1 MTDPSQLTDAQLL
14 ALIGP
19 QGAAQPRQAQRQ
31 AAPVTM
37 PARPS
42 GPLDLNRM
50 ASITAQ
56 SESGNRERDARGN
69 LVTSSKGAQ
78 GRMQVMPTTNTSPGY
93 GVVPARNGSDEE
105 RTRVGRDYLG
115 AMMQT
120 YGNDPAKAW
129 AAYNWGP
136 GNFDRAVARY
146 GDNWFNAAP
155 AETQAYVSQNLR
167 ALGMPA
173 PQPAPQP
180 QAEPDLASIPDAE
193 LLALATGEA
202 PAAPAATGSGGQADA
217 KLAIM
222 PWLTRKGRPVEAS
235 QGMTTDA
242 DGRVAFDVETPGII
256 EYDDGFEIFDPET
269 SAYYPA
275 TAREVA
281 DYRRRTEGERSE
293 RIEVNRRREDPEYQA
308 ARADMD
314 AAAATGPGQAR
325 AFGQGYSYGFAD
337 ELDATAQGLST
348 GARNLLGLNGEDPA
362 YGMDVAAQATR
373 DAERARA
380 AQFAESNPLQSAG
393 FNILGGVLSPGVR
406 GGGNYI
412 AAGQGAGRLGRAGQV
427 GFLGGVTYGTGTSEG
442 SLLERSPDAL
452 QSGLVGAGTSVIGQG
467 AVDRLLGSQATRL
480 TRPASQAR
488 RLSREG
494 VDLTP
499 GQMVAETPVIG
510 GLLRNLEE
518 GASTVPIAGAMISD
532 ARTRSVNTFNRAAL
546 NRVLEPLNQPGQ
558 PRITMPAGVRAQ
570 IARIGN
576 GEVNPQAGYEA
587 VERVQ
592 GIVRRE
598 YDKALEGIEV
608 RPDTQFYDE
617 LAEVMMDSGERMT
630 PQLTEQLTNV
640 LQNRVFRTLEES
652 DSIMTGE
659 AFKRAESE
667 LGALAR
673 EQRISLDP
681 ANRALAGALDDTRGV
696 LRNLIARQRPD
707 RAPRIQAIN
716 RAYANLVPIEEAA
729 GSTASQATEGVFSP
743 TTLATAA
750 SRSQTRSQRGAGNA
764 RMQDLTAPGKGL
776 LNSRLGD
783 SGTATRVGVTGLMSG
798 AAGAGTLVNPGVAI
812 PVIVGVS
819 TVYSR
824 PAQAALNWIYR
835 ATDSQNASEG
845 LVELARLAQ
854 RDPALVPYYEA
865 AVEHALQLSQ
875 TQTPAIQPG
884 LLQPQTPTAAPAMA
898 N

>member
-1 MTDPSQLTDAQLL
+1 MQDPYAAFSDPVAPAQ
-14 ALIGP
+14 P
-19 QGAAQPRQAQRQ
+19 QARPAPAPRQAPRRQ
-31 AAPVTM
+31 AAP
-37 PARPS
+37 RPQVNFADD
-42 GPLDLNRM
+42 LDAMTRTIIGEAYGQGETGMQAVGEVILNRSRSRNQPIRDVVTAPYQFEPWGTAESARRLM
-50 ASITAQ
+50 SITPDDPRYQ
-56 SESGNRERDARGN
+56 EARRVAEAVYGGQTN
-69 LVTSSKGAQ
+69 VTNGADHFYAPKLQ
-78 GRMQVMPTTNTSPGY
+78 
-93 GVVPARNGSDEE
+93 ADL
-105 RTRVGRDYLG
+105 GRDR
-115 AMMQT
+115 
-120 YGNDPAKAW
+120 P
-129 AAYNWGP
+129 
-136 GNFDRAVARY
+136 NFDNGTGRQIGDHLFFDLEGGDQAPAQAAQAGPSEYDAFSEPVATAGPQAVAPP
-146 GDNWFNAAP
+146 G
-155 AETQAYVSQNLR
+155 
-167 ALGMPA
+167 
-173 PQPAPQP
+173 
-180 QAEPDLASIPDAE
+180 PDDK
-193 LLALATGEA
+193 LAL
-202 PAAPAATGSGGQADA
+202 
-217 KLAIM
+217 M
-222 PWLTRKGRPVEAS
+222 PWLQRTPRYIPEEEGEWVQDDEGRWVQEAN
-235 QGMTTDA
+235 
-242 DGRVAFDVETPGII
+242 VYPGIV
-256 EYDDGFEIFDPET
+256 ELGGGKFEIRGPDGG
-269 SAYYPA
+269 YYPA
-275 TAREVA
+275 TEADVRAYRQQNEDARQ
-281 DYRRRTEGERSE
+281 E
-293 RIEVNRRREDPEYQA
+293 RIEVNRRREDPTYRA

-314 AAAATGPGQAR
+314 AAAATGVGQAR
-325 AFGQGYSYGFAD
+325 AFGQGWSYGLAD

-348 GARNLLGLNGEDPA
+348 GARNFLGLNGEDPA

-380 AQFAESNPLQSAG
+380 AEFAQSNPVQSAG
-393 FNILGGVLSPGVR
+393 FNILGGVLAPGVK

-412 AAGQGAGRLGRAGQV
+412 AAGQGAGRLGRASQV
-427 GFLGGVTYGTGTSEG
+427 GFLSGVAYGTGTSEG

-452 QSGLVGAGTSVIGQG
+452 QSGLIGAGTSTIGQG
-467 AVDRLLGSQATRL
+467 AVDRLLGSQASRL
-480 TRPASQAR
+480 TRPVSQAR

-499 GQMVAETPVIG
+499 GQMAAEVPVIG

-518 GASTVPIAGAMISD
+518 GASTVPIGGAMISD

-558 PRITMPAGVRAQ
+558 APVTMPSGLMAQ
-570 IARIGN
+570 IRRIGR
-576 GEVNPQAGYEA
+576 GDANPQAGYEA

-592 GIVRRE
+592 GIVRQQ
-598 YDKALEGIEV
+598 YDAALEGIEV
-608 RPDTQFYDE
+608 RPDPQFYDE
-617 LAEVMMDSGERMT
+617 IAQVLMDSGERMT

-640 LQNRVFRTLEES
+640 LQNRVFRTLEAS
-652 DSIMTGE
+652 DSVMTGE

-729 GSTASQATEGVFSP
+729 GSTASQATEGIFTP

-750 SRSQTRSQRGAGNA
+750 SRSQTRSMRGTGQA

-798 AAGAGTLVNPGVAI
+798 AAGAGTLMNPGVAV

-819 TVYSR
+819 AAYSR
-824 PAQAALNWIYR
+824 PAQAVLNAVYR
-835 ATDSQNASEG
+835 ATDSQTASEA

-865 AVEHALQLSQ
+865 AAAHALQLGQ
-875 TQTPAIQPG
+875 TQTPANRPG
-884 LLQPQTPTAAPAMA
+884 LLSPPAPTSGLIAA

>member
-1 MTDPSQLTDAQLL
+1 MQDPYAAFSDPVAPAQ
-14 ALIGP
+14 P
-19 QGAAQPRQAQRQ
+19 QARQSPAPRQAPRRQ
-31 AAPVTM
+31 AP
-37 PARPS
+37 RPQVNFS
-42 GPLDLNRM
+42 DDLDAMTRTIIGEAYGQGEVGMQAVGEVIRNR
-50 ASITAQ
+50 AQ
-56 SESGNRERDARGN
+56 SRGQSIRDVVTAPYQFEPWGTAESARRLMAITPDDPRYQEARRVAEAVYGGQTNVTNGADHFYAPKLQADLGRDRPN
-69 LVTSSKGAQ
+69 FD
-78 GRMQVMPTTNTSPGY
+78 
-93 GVVPARNGSDEE
+93 NGS
-105 RTRVGRDYLG
+105 GRQIGDHLFFNLEG
-115 AMMQT
+115 GDQS
-120 YGNDPAKAW
+120 PA
-129 AAYNWGP
+129 
-136 GNFDRAVARY
+136 
-146 GDNWFNAAP
+146 
-155 AETQAYVSQNLR
+155 QA
-167 ALGMPA
+167 
-173 PQPAPQP
+173 
-180 QAEPDLASIPDAE
+180 
-193 LLALATGEA
+193 A
-202 PAAPAATGSGGQADA
+202 PAAPSEYDAFSEPVSATTAPVAPASGGQADA

-293 RIEVNRRREDPEYQA
+293 RIEVNKRRENPEYQA

-314 AAAATGPGQAR
+314 AAAATGVGQAR

-348 GARNLLGLNGEDPA
+348 GARNLLGLNGDDPA

-380 AQFAESNPLQSAG
+380 AQFAESNPGQSAG

-427 GFLGGVTYGTGTSEG
+427 GFLSGAAYGTGTSEG

-452 QSGLVGAGTSVIGQG
+452 QSGLIGAGTSTIGQG
-467 AVDRLLGSQATRL
+467 AVDRLLGGQASRL

-499 GQMVAETPVIG
+499 GQMAAEVPVVG

-518 GASTVPIAGAMISD
+518 GASTVPIGGAMISD
-532 ARTRSVNTFNRAAL
+532 ARTRSVNTFNRAAF

-558 PRITMPAGVRAQ
+558 PPVTMPSGLMSQ
-570 IARIGN
+570 IRRIGR
-576 GEVNPQAGYEA
+576 GDANPQAGYEA

-592 GIVRRE
+592 GIVRQQ
-598 YDKALEGIEV
+598 YDAALEGIEV
-608 RPDTQFYDE
+608 RPDQQFYDE
-617 LAEVMMDSGERMT
+617 IAGVLMDSGERMT

-640 LQNRVFRTLEES
+640 LQNRVFRTLEAS

-729 GSTASQATEGVFSP
+729 GSTASQATEGVFTP

-750 SRSQTRSQRGAGNA
+750 SRSQTRSMRGSGQA

-798 AAGAGTLVNPGVAI
+798 AAGAGTLMNPAVAI

-819 TVYSR
+819 AAYSR
-824 PAQAALNWIYR
+824 PAQAVLNAVYR
-835 ATDSQNASEG
+835 ATDSQTASEA

-865 AVEHALQLSQ
+865 AAAHALQLGQ
-875 TQTPAIQPG
+875 TQTPANRPG
-884 LLQPQTPTAAPAMA
+884 LLSPPAPTSGLIAA